1 MRKFLLA
8 LTLCLAS
15 CQDARVEQPAAEPES
30 IAVDFDEARRLMVDG
45 QIRSRGVGAET
56 VLAAKPLKLEL
67 LVELAAK
74 AGAERLSWPQGL

>member
-1 MRKFLLA
+1 MPFRFLRQGKFFG
-8 LTLCLAS
+8 TGS
-15 CQDARVEQPAAEPES
+15 GTVEYR
-30 IAVDFDEARRLMVDG
+30 FDVP
-45 QIRSRGVGAET
+45 ET